1 MRGRPAA
8 LVLVGRNVGAEGLQV
23 AEAVPGHH
31 DVGTLAL
38 DKLKIDGFLLNDDF
52 GQDSISVD
60 EGSRF
65 ISTHFNI

>member
-1 MRGRPAA
+1 MCILPERIDLLDHVEGVLAQLDVVRGRPAA

-38 DKLKIDGFLLNDDF
+38 DKLKID
-52 GQDSISVD
+52 
-60 EGSRF
+60 
-65 ISTHFNI
+65 